1 MECYLAQDQNREP
14 VQDIMPL
21 TLYNNGIYVSG
32 ELWDYWRS
40 TFPCSVASD
49 VFESVRF
56 DIDDE
61 RVEFTHAL
69 AWRGPPP
76 RYF

>member
-1 MECYLAQDQNREP
+1 
-14 VQDIMPL
+14 MPL

-40 TFPCSVASD
+40 TFPRSVVSD
-49 VFESVRF
+49 VFDLVRF

-61 RVEFTHAL
+61 RAEFTRAL

-76 RYF
+76 